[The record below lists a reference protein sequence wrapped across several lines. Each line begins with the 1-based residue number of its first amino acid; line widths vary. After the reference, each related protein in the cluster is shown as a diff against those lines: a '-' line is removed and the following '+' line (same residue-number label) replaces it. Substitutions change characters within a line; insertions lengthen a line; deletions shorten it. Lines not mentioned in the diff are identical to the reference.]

1 MHSLFFF
8 FFLLLHALGWE
19 VSYFDMIL
27 FNWVFYPL
35 LLSFLPR

>member
-27 FNWVFYPL
+27 FNL
-35 LLSFLPR
+35 GILPPITFIPT